1 MINRLVILQKK
12 KYVVV
17 IFGMIA
23 ITNISSYDEDEDI
36 KQHFRKKAWDSLSD
50 EERSTVLDKWEEAK
64 IRTGSYWLTNEE
76 AIMVVF
82 TTTEDRSI
90 GPIIVYIDPATN
102 YIFEVLSEYK

>member
-1 MINRLVILQKK
+1 MYNPQEIEKK
-12 KYVVV
+12 W
-17 IFGMIA
+17 
-23 ITNISSYDEDEDI
+23 
-36 KQHFRKKAWDSLSD
+36 Q
-50 EERSTVLDKWEEAK
+50 DKWEEAK

-102 YIFEVLSEYK
+102 YILGQSLRM